1 MAQAAIVYIYEELDK
16 SDHWVGRR
24 ELCFVCATK
33 AAVKH
38 TNQEF
43 RIYVESSDMELTHCQ
58 HCGQYISD
66 SLDT

>member
-1 MAQAAIVYIYEELDK
+1 MAYINIAYIYEELDE
-16 SDHWVGRR
+16 SDQWVGKR

-43 RIYVESSDMELTHCQ
+43 RIYIESTDMELTRCQ
-58 HCGQYISD
+58 HCGQYLSD
-66 SLDT
+66 SLNT